1 MRLAAR
7 VVMDS
12 NPSACPPGEAG
23 KNSGQKRENES
34 SGEDK
39 AKNHPSMHPA
49 RMGFPETGKL
59 RCREMK

>member
-49 RMGFPETGKL
+49 RMGFPETKG
-59 RCREMK
+59 